1 MGTPPNTSNSS
12 VSPRTVSRLNAFGK
26 SCKVTITCQ
35 GFSQIR
41 LSKGRLIWLYRSL
54 TCTSFSELSKG
65 YTSSYCE
72 KKLQSCFYKF
82 DRTKSFRNLLNCQT
96 VIYFCITCNT
106 SCLAS
111 LTFPNLPNFHPF
123 FLPKALQCSSI
134 GDMVATVVDPLC
146 VEGTGDVTVVTV
158 TAGFFRRLEALV
170 DSATAESPETNGC
183 LAGMVLV
190 FSTHLWKG
198 GWFKKSKSYQNVW
211 NE

>member
-190 FSTHLWKG
+190 FSTHL
-198 GWFKKSKSYQNVW
+198 
-211 NE
+211 

>member
-1 MGTPPNTSNSS
+1 MGTLQTHQTPVCHHEQFPAWTLLGKVAKSQ
-12 VSPRTVSRLNAFGK
+12 SPARVW
-26 SCKVTITCQ
+26 
-35 GFSQIR
+35 QIR

-82 DRTKSFRNLLNCQT
+82 ARTKSFRNLLNCQT

-111 LTFPNLPNFHPF
+111 LTCNPF

-183 LAGMVLV
+183 LAGIAGVFNTSVKRRLV
-190 FSTHLWKG
+190 
-198 GWFKKSKSYQNVW
+198 
-211 NE
+211 

>member
-1 MGTPPNTSNSS
+1 M
-12 VSPRTVSRLNAFGK
+12 
-26 SCKVTITCQ
+26 I
-35 GFSQIR
+35 
-41 LSKGRLIWLYRSL
+41 
-54 TCTSFSELSKG
+54 SFFELSKG
-65 YTSSYCE
+65 YTGYCK

-82 DRTKSFRNLLNCQT
+82 ARTKSFRNLLNCQT

-183 LAGMVLV
+183 LAGIAGVFNTSVKRRLV
-190 FSTHLWKG
+190 
-198 GWFKKSKSYQNVW
+198 
-211 NE
+211 